1 MARNFAPLRLG
12 NVLLITSANLI
23 VQLILG
29 TIPRICLEARENVN
43 DCLLVVV
50 KLVFWLVEKWHEKQV

>member
-43 DCLLVVV
+43 DCILVVA
-50 KLVFWLVEKWHEKQV
+50 KLVF

>member
-29 TIPRICLEARENVN
+29 TIPRISLEAREIVN
-43 DCLLVVV
+43 DCILVVV
-50 KLVFWLVEKWHEKQV
+50 KLVF